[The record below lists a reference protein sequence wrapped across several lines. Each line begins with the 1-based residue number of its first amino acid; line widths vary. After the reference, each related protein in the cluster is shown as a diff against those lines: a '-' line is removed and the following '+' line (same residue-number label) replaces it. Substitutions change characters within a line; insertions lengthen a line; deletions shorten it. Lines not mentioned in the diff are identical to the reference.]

1 MSKKA
6 ADVQAATDIFDPTE
20 VVEFT
25 LKRVMKNLNNFILN
39 EYKVLF
45 PHLQEKGKDT
55 VKADEFI
62 GNDRLVAK
70 AQEDLKFCQDKS
82 VTPTELIKKCINE
95 LEAMGFLYMVNN
107 DDSKSHLIHI
117 KDQQKQLRDYIYQE
131 LEEATGKQ
139 RAQGLNFDMIY
150 KRVKSNFQNFY
161 TKDVVFK
168 SIDDL
173 FQQG

>member
-6 ADVQAATDIFDPTE
+6 AAVQAATDIFDPTE

-45 PHLQEKGKDT
+45 PHLQEEGKDT

-62 GNDRLVAK
+62 GNDRLIAK

-82 VTPTELIKKCINE
+82 VAPNELIKKCINE

-107 DDSKSHLIHI
+107 DDSEEHLIHI
-117 KDQQKQLRDYIYQE
+117 KDQRK
-131 LEEATGKQ
+131 
-139 RAQGLNFDMIY
+139 
-150 KRVKSNFQNFY
+150 
-161 TKDVVFK
+161 
-168 SIDDL
+168 
-173 FQQG
+173 